1 MLHNKFGFKFCFLIF
16 LIDAVSLSRVSESQ
30 RIIGKQYF
38 PKSNPKEL
46 DASKGSSLIN
56 SHVDSKSAGKIITT
70 LLKCVK
76 QIDLLASS
84 KYMDKEKELAKFLD
98 LQDELF
104 VQISKD
110 QSTTEYAFD
119 LFEKLASKALRK
131 NPYFKH

>member
-1 MLHNKFGFKFCFLIF
+1 MI
-16 LIDAVSLSRVSESQ
+16 VSLSRISESQ

-46 DASKGSSLIN
+46 DASKVATPGAPLIS